1 MKQVRK
7 FFDMLNR
14 KNVILVLGVLIISFL
29 LIVVVFAPVFQNYDP
44 TKMSLADKFIPP
56 CKEHWFGTDH
66 MGRDILSRI
75 IEGSRVSLTTAMAVV
90 LFSAAIG
97 TGIGLLSG
105 FFGGFAD
112 MILMRI
118 VDVFLAFPTIVFAL
132 AISNILGTGQIN
144 LIIAICCVQWVRYAR
159 VARGEAIMLK
169 DAEYIQAARAIGS
182 SNIQILVKYF
192 FPNIISKILIMVS
205 LDIGSI
211 ILYCASLSFLGL
223 GAQPPSPDWGAMISD
238 GKDYMQYAPWMT
250 LFPGLAIAVSAL
262 GFNMIGDGIRDLLDP
277 RMRES
282 VQSE

>member
-1 MKQVRK
+1 MRQIRK

-14 KNVILVLGVLIISFL
+14 KNIILILGVVITFL
-29 LIVVVFAPVFQNYDP
+29 MLLMVIFAPHLEMYNP
-44 TKMSLADKFIPP
+44 TKMSLSEKFVPP

-66 MGRDILSRI
+66 MGRDILSRV

-90 LFSAAIG
+90 LLSASIG
-97 TGIGLLSG
+97 TVIGLVSG
-105 FFGGFAD
+105 FFGGVID
-112 MILMRI
+112 MILMRA
-118 VDVFLAFPTIVFAL
+118 VDVLLAFPTIVFAL
-132 AISNILGTGQIN
+132 AISNVLGTGQMN

-159 VARGEAIMLK
+159 MARGEAILLK
-169 DAEYIQAARAIGS
+169 NAEYIEAARAVGS
-182 SNIQILVKYF
+182 SDFQILVKYF
-192 FPNIISKILIMVS
+192 FPNVISKILIMVS

-238 GKDYMQYAPWMT
+238 GKNYLQYAPWMA

-262 GFNMIGDGIRDLLDP
+262 GFNMMGDGIRDLLDP

-282 VQSE
+282 IQSE